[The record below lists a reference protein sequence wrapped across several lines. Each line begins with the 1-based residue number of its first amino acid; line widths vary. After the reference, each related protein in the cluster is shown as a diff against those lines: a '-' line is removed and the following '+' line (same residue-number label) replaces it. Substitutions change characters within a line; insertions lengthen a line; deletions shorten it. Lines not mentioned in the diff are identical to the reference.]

1 MSITQSLAFRFS
13 SPGAQVI
20 RGTIL
25 LLLLSGFVTAESTLA
40 GGPNCHR
47 TIPAGGDAHIRL
59 KNYMG
64 SVEVRN
70 GDKDKVVVTAD
81 APDDCVQVDKSGD
94 MIGIKAIKEKGLRP
108 INFVVSVPQSSAVTI
123 TCINCKVNAHGL
135 QGDVEIQTH
144 EGDIELYSIQSKSVK
159 INSINGRISF
169 DGEILAGGQY
179 TFDSINNIDLFLPKD
194 ASFDLKTTSERE
206 HVDLGGFGL
215 INPSAGRRVAGKH
228 GDGGAKVEVTSQG
241 SIHFHR
247 R

>member
-1 MSITQSLAFRFS
+1 MSIQSVAHWFS
-13 SPGAQVI
+13 SPRALLI
-20 RGTIL
+20 RGL
-25 LLLLSGFVTAESTLA
+25 LVLLLLSGLVTAESTIT
-40 GGPNCHR
+40 GGPNCHKVL
-47 TIPAGGDAHIRL
+47 PAGTDAHIHL

-70 GDKDKVVVTAD
+70 GDKDKILITAD
-81 APDDCVQVDKSGD
+81 VPEDCVHIDKGGN
-94 MIGIKAIKEKGLRP
+94 MVGINPVKEKGLRP
-108 INFVVSVPQSSAVTI
+108 INFVISIPQTCAVTVS
-123 TCINCKVNAHGL
+123 CINCKVTAHGL
-135 QGDVEIQTH
+135 QGDLDVQTH

-169 DGEILAGGQY
+169 DGDILSGGHY
-179 TFDSINNIDLFLPKD
+179 TFDSINSIDLFLPKD
-194 ASFDLKTTSERE
+194 ASFDLMTTSERE

-215 INPSAGRRVAGKH
+215 INPSSGRRVAGKH